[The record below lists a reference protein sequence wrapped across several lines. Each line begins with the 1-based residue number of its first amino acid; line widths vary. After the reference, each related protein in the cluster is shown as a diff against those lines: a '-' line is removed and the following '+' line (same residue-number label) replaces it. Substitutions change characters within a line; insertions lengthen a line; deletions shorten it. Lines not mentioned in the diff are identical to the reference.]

1 MASRERRKKKDS
13 VVWLCGYGLYIG
25 KPNRTASYPVNNY
38 EMLPVKSNSDEAN
51 PEYKGSTCKGGNNC
65 YQGA

>member
-1 MASRERRKKKDS
+1 MTPRERRKKKDS

-38 EMLPVKSNSDEAN
+38 ETLPVESNSDEGK
-51 PEYKGSTCKGGNNC
+51 PEYKGSTYKGDNNC
-65 YQGA
+65 HKGA